1 MSAVLAKYETRLQD
15 RALLSAA
22 EMMRLDD
29 EDFVNLKFTREGKIK
44 PIYGLTCIIW
54 VTAGSLLFQQ
64 LCNVKTAL
72 QNALAEAGLAQFFA
86 FLEPASY
93 HMTICDI
100 SASST
105 PLTLDEVE
113 ATQSQIQAAFADS
126 RKIACINAQVHGIG
140 LTSTITALVHF
151 QREAELKKVLR
162 LESQIKQSTGTNKRD
177 FLGHITL
184 AYGIKAP
191 QNQIEQIR
199 EILQPF
205 REYRFGELETTT
217 FDLTCFTDMNTFIP
231 LTTVDFRNNQMEIHD
246 NLEQCQC
253 KLH

>member
-1 MSAVLAKYETRLQD
+1 MSAVLAKYETRLQE
-15 RALLSAA
+15 RAMLSAA

-29 EDFVNLKFTREGKIK
+29 GDFVNLKFTREGKIK
-44 PIYGLTCIIW
+44 PIYGLTCITW

-72 QNALAEAGLAQFFA
+72 RNALTEAGLEQFFT

-105 PLTLDEVE
+105 PLTLEAVE
-113 ATQSQIQAAFADS
+113 TTQTQIQSTFADS
-126 RKIACINAQVHGIG
+126 RKTACINAQVHGIG

-151 QREAELKKVLR
+151 PRESELIKVLR
-162 LESQIKQSTGTNKRD
+162 LENKIKQATGTNERD

-191 QNQIEQIR
+191 KNQIKQIR
-199 EILQPF
+199 KILTTF
-205 REYRFGELETTT
+205 RAYRFGEFKIST
-217 FDLTCFTDMNTFIP
+217 FDLTCFIDMNTFVP
-231 LTTVDFRNNQMEIHD
+231 LTTVNFEAGQVENHPNSK
-246 NLEQCQC
+246 QCRC
-253 KLH
+253 KSH